1 MKKMQPNMWKFMQ
14 VNQEQNKTTEV
25 TVFLSPDVSWDE
37 ILTHF
42 ASFLEGAGYV
52 NVVNKLE
59 ELGALDLMQ
68 IYNKEYCD
76 PFSDEEKS
84 RDNE

>member
-1 MKKMQPNMWKFMQ
+1 MKNLNMWKFTQ

-37 ILTHF
+37 ILNHF

-68 IYNKEYCD
+68 IYNKEHFD
-76 PFSDEEKS
+76 PFVEDTE
-84 RDNE
+84 

>member
-37 ILTHF
+37 ILNHF

-68 IYNKEYCD
+68 IYNKEHFD
-76 PFSDEEKS
+76 PFVE
-84 RDNE
+84 DNE

>member
-1 MKKMQPNMWKFMQ
+1 MKKLQPNMWKFMQ

-37 ILTHF
+37 ILNHF

-68 IYNKEYCD
+68 IYNKEHFD
-76 PFSDEEKS
+76 PFVE
-84 RDNE
+84 DNE

>member
-1 MKKMQPNMWKFMQ
+1 MKKIQPNMWKFMQ

-37 ILTHF
+37 ILNHF

-68 IYNKEYCD
+68 IYNKEHFD
-76 PFSDEEKS
+76 PFVEDTE
-84 RDNE
+84 

>member
-1 MKKMQPNMWKFMQ
+1 MKNPQPNMWKFTQ

-37 ILTHF
+37 VLNHF

-68 IYNKEYCD
+68 IYNKEHFD
-76 PFSDEEKS
+76 PFVEDTE
-84 RDNE
+84 

>member
-1 MKKMQPNMWKFMQ
+1 MKNPQPNMWKFTQ

-37 ILTHF
+37 ILNHF

-68 IYNKEYCD
+68 IYNKEHFD
-76 PFSDEEKS
+76 PFVE
-84 RDNE
+84 DNE